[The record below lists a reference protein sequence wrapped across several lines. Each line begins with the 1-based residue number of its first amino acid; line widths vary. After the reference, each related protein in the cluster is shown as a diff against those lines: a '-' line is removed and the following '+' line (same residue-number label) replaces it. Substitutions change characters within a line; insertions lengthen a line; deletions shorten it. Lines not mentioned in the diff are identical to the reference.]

1 MDIKEERTLFDFD
14 GDGDIDE
21 FDEEL
26 TEYEL
31 QLMED
36 EMLFEEDERRQYQ
49 EDAQEEDWGRSCGLG
64 VLIAIGFFVIFYV
77 IITII

>member
-1 MDIKEERTLFDFD
+1 MFDYD
-14 GDGDIDE
+14 GEGDIDE

-36 EMLFEEDERRQYQ
+36 EMIFEEMEGRGYQ
-49 EDAQEEDWGRSCGLG
+49 KSGNNEDWGILSGNG
-64 VLIAIGFFVIFYV
+64 VLIFTG
-77 IITII
+77 IILLGLLIVWILSS

>member
-1 MDIKEERTLFDFD
+1 MFDFD

-26 TEYEL
+26 AEYEL

-36 EMLFEEDERRQYQ
+36 EVLFEEEEGGQIRG
-49 EDAQEEDWGRSCGLG
+49 AGKEEDWGKSFGLG
-64 VLIAIGFFVIFYV
+64 VLIAIGYIIIIYV
-77 IITII
+77 IITMI

>member
-1 MDIKEERTLFDFD
+1 MFDFD

-26 TEYEL
+26 AEYEL

-36 EMLFEEDERRQYQ
+36 EMFANEMERGQYQ
-49 EDAQEEDWGRSCGLG
+49 ESGYEEGSGRTCGLG
-64 VLIAIGFFVIFYV
+64 VLITLGIVVLVFLLVALSGG
-77 IITII
+77 

>member
-1 MDIKEERTLFDFD
+1 MEIMFDFD
-14 GDGDIDE
+14 GNGDIDE

-36 EMLFEEDERRQYQ
+36 EMIFEEEGKRR
-49 EDAQEEDWGRSCGLG
+49 
-64 VLIAIGFFVIFYV
+64 
-77 IITII
+77 

>member
-1 MDIKEERTLFDFD
+1 MFDFD

-21 FDEEL
+21 FDEEM

-36 EMLFEEDERRQYQ
+36 EIIFEEDERRQIHG
-49 EDAQEEDWGRSCGLG
+49 AGKEEDWGKSCGLG
-64 VLIAIGFFVIFYV
+64 VLIAIRFFIIIYG
-77 IITII
+77 IITTIGY

>member
-1 MDIKEERTLFDFD
+1 MD

-26 TEYEL
+26 IEYGM

-36 EMLFEEDERRQYQ
+36 EIFAEEVESKRYQ
-49 EDAQEEDWGRSCGLG
+49 ESVHDEDLG
-64 VLIAIGFFVIFYV
+64 QSRGYWILIVIGFM
-77 IITII
+77 IIVFIVLTFITN

>member
-1 MDIKEERTLFDFD
+1 MIDFD

-21 FDEEL
+21 FDEEM

-36 EMLFEEDERRQYQ
+36 EMMFEQEERRGNKGSDQK
-49 EDAQEEDWGRSCGLG
+49 EDWRKSCGLG
-64 VLIAIGFFVIFYV
+64 ILITLGFFVLIF
-77 IITII
+77 IAFAGI

>member
-1 MDIKEERTLFDFD
+1 MFDFD

-26 TEYEL
+26 AEYEL

-36 EMLFEEDERRQYQ
+36 EILFEEEERRGSQRTSN
-49 EDAQEEDWGRSCGLG
+49 ENEWGKSCGLG
-64 VLIAIGFFVIFYV
+64 ML
-77 IITII
+77 ITIGIIIIVFIVLLGI

>member
-1 MDIKEERTLFDFD
+1 MEIMFDFD

-26 TEYEL
+26 AEYEL

-36 EMLFEEDERRQYQ
+36 KIFFEEMERRRYQ
-49 EDAQEEDWGRSCGLG
+49 EEGHEENKRKSCGLG
-64 VLIAIGFFVIFYV
+64 VLIVFIIFGFKRSTQSAGES
-77 IITII
+77 ITF

>member
-1 MDIKEERTLFDFD
+1 MFDFD

-36 EMLFEEDERRQYQ
+36 ELIIEEMEGRQHQ
-49 EDAQEEDWGRSCGLG
+49 EEGQEEDWGKSCGLG
-64 VLIAIGFFVIFYV
+64 VLIAIGFFVIVYAV
-77 IITII
+77 ITMIGN

>member
-1 MDIKEERTLFDFD
+1 MFDFD

-21 FDEEL
+21 FDEEM

-36 EMLFEEDERRQYQ
+36 EIIFEEDERRQIHG
-49 EDAQEEDWGRSCGLG
+49 AGKKR
-64 VLIAIGFFVIFYV
+64 IGENPVD
-77 IITII
+77 

>member
-1 MDIKEERTLFDFD
+1 MEIMFDFD

-21 FDEEL
+21 FDEEM

-36 EMLFEEDERRQYQ
+36 EIIFEEMERSQYR
-49 EDAQEEDWGRSCGLG
+49 ETGHYNKKSCGFS
-64 VLIAIGFFVIFYV
+64 VLITIGILILVFMVIV
-77 IITII
+77 SL